1 MESPAAVKAT
11 KEALSPTR
19 VKITIEVPFEEL
31 SEDLASAYKRV
42 ASQIRVPGFRPG
54 KVPARIIDQRI
65 GRSYVLNE
73 ALPGALDRFYGQALE
88 QEEITPISSPEDVD
102 VKEFNDG
109 EQLVFSA
116 EVDVRPEVELPDL
129 SDLEVTV
136 DDVKVTDE
144 DVDEQVQ
151 ALRDRFAS
159 LQPVERAAQDGDY
172 LTLDIVASVE
182 GETVPGSE
190 SKGLTYEVGTDN
202 LIVGLD
208 EAIRGAS
215 EGDERTFPTDLKQ
228 GDYAGK
234 TADVTVTVVGIKEK
248 QLPELDD
255 EFATTASEFDTLDEL
270 KDDLRERLGKM
281 RRYEQ
286 GAQARDRLLEKLID
300 MVDVPLPESAVK
312 AEVEGR
318 EHNLLHEL
326 ERFGITREVYLET
339 EGKTEEEFTTEIREA
354 AEKAVKSQLVL
365 DALADKEE
373 LGVEQDELTEH
384 LVRRAQ
390 QSGMQPQDFANQIM
404 QGGQIGMLFAEVRR
418 GKALAQLMET
428 SKIVDESG
436 NVVDLAQLDEDAD
449 DDELDDEGIED
460 YDELED
466 DDLDDDLE
474 DDEDDDEDELEDD
487 DLDEDPEHPHE
498 HPREEQ
504 YEPEVAKAEGAD
516 SGGGTESKG

>member
-1 MESPAAVKAT
+1 MESCTAVKAT

-19 VKITIEVPFEEL
+19 IKITVEVPFEEL

-42 ASQIRVPGFRPG
+42 GSQIRVPGFRPG

-65 GRSYVLNE
+65 GRGYVLNE

-88 QEEITPISSPEDVD
+88 QEEISPVSSPEDVD

-129 SDLEVTV
+129 EGLEVTV

-144 DVDEQVQ
+144 DVEEQVES
-151 ALRDRFAS
+151 LRDRFS
-159 LQPVERAAQDGDY
+159 TLQPVERAVQDGDF
-172 LTLDIVASVE
+172 LTLDIAAAVE

-234 TADVTVTVVGIKEK
+234 TADVTVTVIGIKEK

-255 EFATTASEFDTLDEL
+255 EFATTASEFDTLEEL

-286 GAQARDRLLEKLID
+286 GAQARDRLLEKLLE
-300 MVDVPLPESAVK
+300 MVDVPLPESAVRS
-312 AEVEGR
+312 EVEGR
-318 EHNLLHEL
+318 EHNLGHEL
-326 ERFGITREVYLET
+326 ERYGMTREMYLET
-339 EGKTEEEFTTEIREA
+339 EGKTEDEFTAEVREA
-354 AEKAVKSQLVL
+354 AEKGVKSQLVL
-365 DALADKEE
+365 DALAEKEE
-373 LGVEQDELTEH
+373 LTVEQDELTQH
-384 LVRRAQ
+384 LVMRAQ
-390 QSGMQPQDFANQIM
+390 QSGMPPQDFANQLM
-404 QGGQIGMLFAEVRR
+404 QGGQIGLLFSEVRR
-418 GKALAQLMET
+418 GKALAQLME
-428 SKIVDESG
+428 SAKIVDESG
-436 NVVDLAQLDEDAD
+436 NVVDLSQLDEDAD
-449 DDELDDEGIED
+449 DDELDDD
-460 YDELED
+460 LDLNDE
-466 DDLDDDLE
+466 LDDDEL
-474 DDEDDDEDELEDD
+474 DDDELDDELDNELDD
-487 DLDEDPEHPHE
+487 DEDPEHPHE
-498 HPREEQ
+498 HSREEQ
-504 YEPEVAKAEGAD
+504 HEPEAGAAP
-516 SGGGTESKG
+516 EPKG